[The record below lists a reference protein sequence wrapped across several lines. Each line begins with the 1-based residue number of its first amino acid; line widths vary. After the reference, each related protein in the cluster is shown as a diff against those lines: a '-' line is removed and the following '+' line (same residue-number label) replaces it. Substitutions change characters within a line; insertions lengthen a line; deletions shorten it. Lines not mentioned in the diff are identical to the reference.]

1 MVEEDNREVMEWK
14 RSLVVGSAACLLLLT
29 SPYYARGNDS
39 ADPTDCSGQAD
50 RIVVVKSERTL
61 ILMRDGEVMK
71 EYKVHLGSN
80 PKGHK
85 LHQGDRRT
93 PEGFYFIDRRIPN
106 SSYHL
111 ALHISYPDETDVVNA
126 RSQGVHPGGN
136 ILIHGLP
143 NGVKNKYR
151 MAKDWTR
158 GCIAVSNEEIEEI
171 WELVPDG
178 TPIEIVP

>member
-1 MVEEDNREVMEWK
+1 MKWK
-14 RSLVVGSAACLLLLT
+14 RSLVVGSAACLLLLGAT
-29 SPYYARGNDS
+29 SYVRGNDS
-39 ADPTDCSGQAD
+39 AEPADCSGQVD

-61 ILMRDGEVMK
+61 MLMREGEVLK
-71 EYKVHLGSN
+71 EYKVNLGSN

-85 LHQGDRRT
+85 TRQGDRRT
-93 PEGFYFIDRRIPN
+93 PEGFYFIDRRIPD
-106 SSYHL
+106 SSFHR
-111 ALHISYPDETDVVNA
+111 ALHISYPDEMDVLNA
-126 RSQGVHPGGN
+126 RAEGVHPGGN

-171 WELVPDG
+171 WQLVPDW
-178 TPIEIVP
+178 TPIEILP